1 MENEGDGLK
10 NLSRKSLAH
19 VDAVM
24 QKGILLPALVGWLFA
39 AAQRPLPINQP
50 EKENVRECY

>member
-10 NLSRKSLAH
+10 NLSQKSLAF

-24 QKGILLPALVGWLFA
+24 QKGTLLPALVGWLFA

-50 EKENVRECY
+50 EKENVREC